1 LASFFQPRQN
11 FAGFLATQTLWKM
24 AGNHFFIVYSNS
36 LSIFCGAAHFLLGIK
51 KTLFLG
57 KIMPFE
63 RSIGQLMHPL
73 KRYGVLSVEA
83 TVLTALEKMRH
94 SVEGNGP
101 AHLIVVSDAAAGN
114 ETIQGFVTPEDLVF
128 GIASPFLKG
137 AERAGAIFF
146 EGLLEAE
153 YRQAQEKTV
162 AEIMSPVATSIEE
175 DETLMQAI
183 FLMNRHG
190 VLLLPVTRNGE
201 VTGVVHIE
209 DVFRELLERI
219 SRQQRQTPPPGAGA
233 KPPAMES

>member
-1 LASFFQPRQN
+1 MFIFKYLNNYFL
-11 FAGFLATQTLWKM
+11 GGTFLAKTEEILLW
-24 AGNHFFIVYSNS
+24 
-36 LSIFCGAAHFLLGIK
+36 
-51 KTLFLG
+51 G

-63 RSIGQLMHPL
+63 KSIGQFMHPL
-73 KRYGVLSVEA
+73 KHYGVLYIDA
-83 TVLTALEKMRH
+83 TILAALEKMRR
-94 SVEGNGP
+94 SVENNGP

-128 GIASPFLKG
+128 GIASPFLQG

-162 AEIMSPVATSIEE
+162 AEIMSPVAASIEE
-175 DETLMQAI
+175 AETLMQAI

-201 VTGVVHIE
+201 VTGVVHID
-209 DVFRELLERI
+209 DVFREVLERI
-219 SRQQRQTPPPGAGA
+219 SRH
-233 KPPAMES
+233 